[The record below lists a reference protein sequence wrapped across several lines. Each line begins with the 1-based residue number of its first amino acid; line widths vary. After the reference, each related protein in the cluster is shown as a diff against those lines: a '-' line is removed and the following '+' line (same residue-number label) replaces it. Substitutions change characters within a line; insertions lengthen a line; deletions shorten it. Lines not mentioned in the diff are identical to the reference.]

1 VVSRRWHQQPGQFR
15 GGPPPAGVEFVHRG
29 QVVDREALQIL
40 AGLGQ
45 RIEDPVYQTASG
57 VVAGNL
63 RRRFLHDLL
72 SPGIFDLEGPHIR
85 PIASGAG
92 PPVDGWK
99 GVIVSR
105 HRFKVGQTVHL
116 VPNRLERHVPG
127 GAYTIQRALPDEG
140 RDLQYRVKNVQDGH
154 ERVVSEAQLRPA
166 EALTPHH

>member
-1 VVSRRWHQQPGQFR
+1 MARRRREWNSSTGARSSIVRRSKSLPASASASRM
-15 GGPPPAGVEFVHRG
+15 
-29 QVVDREALQIL
+29 
-40 AGLGQ
+40 
-45 RIEDPVYQTASG
+45 PVYQTAPG

-63 RRRFLHDLL
+63 RRRFLHNLL
-72 SPGIFDLEGPHIR
+72 SPGIFDLEGPHTWAISSR
-85 PIASGAG
+85 GPS

-99 GVIVSR
+99 GVIVPR

>member
-1 VVSRRWHQQPGQFR
+1 M
-15 GGPPPAGVEFVHRG
+15 
-29 QVVDREALQIL
+29 
-40 AGLGQ
+40 
-45 RIEDPVYQTASG
+45 TASI
-57 VVAGNL
+57 ARSPWHFRP
-63 RRRFLHDLL
+63 RRPKYHAL
-72 SPGIFDLEGPHIR
+72 SSTGP
-85 PIASGAG
+85 S
-92 PPVDGWK
+92 PPTDGWK

-127 GAYTIQRALPDEG
+127 GAYTIQRMLPDEG